1 MIRPARRAAEAM
13 GDETAGKAVE
23 RLFGRYGDEIYRFAR
38 FSLGS
43 SPEAQDVVQEVFL
56 GALRNWDRFAG
67 RSSERTWLF
76 AIAKHAIADSLRRRR
91 SDPSE
96 STERLQSVQAAEDVG
111 LGRLDLEASL
121 RLLPIA
127 QRQVFILRI
136 IEDRS
141 VAETSTLLGRSAVWV
156 RVTLHRALRRLRESL
171 SSERAPHEGEG
182 TTT

>member
-1 MIRPARRAAEAM
+1 MIRPAGRAKEAM
-13 GDETAGKAVE
+13 GDGAAGEAVE
-23 RLFGRYGDEIYRFAR
+23 RLFNRYGDEIYRFVR

-56 GALRNWDRFAG
+56 GALRTWDRFAG

-76 AIAKHAIADSLRRRR
+76 AIARHAIADSLRRTRR
-91 SDPSE
+91 DPSE
-96 STERLQSVQAAEDVG
+96 STERLQSVQAAEEID

-141 VAETSTLLGRSAVWV
+141 VAETSSLLGRPAVWV

-171 SSERAPHEGEG
+171 SSEGAPQEGEG
-182 TTT
+182 TT